1 MNDNIFVK
9 WNDKWPEPSES
20 EANIIFD
27 TDIGPDYDD
36 TGVAVMLH
44 NYANKGKVNI
54 LAMLCS
60 TSAPYGAAY
69 LNLLNI
75 YYGRRDIPEGDRGTV
90 LSSPFPTDLKEKYIK
105 KFHANGVSIRQI
117 SRLCGETEGIVE
129 KYLR

>member
-1 MNDNIFVK
+1 MDDNIFVK

-20 EANIIFD
+20 VANIIFD

-69 LNLLNI
+69 LN
-75 YYGRRDIPEGDRGTV
+75 
-90 LSSPFPTDLKEKYIK
+90 
-105 KFHANGVSIRQI
+105 
-117 SRLCGETEGIVE
+117 
-129 KYLR
+129 